1 METVWELT
9 DVFTDFKS
17 SALSSC
23 AVSYSIIF
31 LSLEADPDLTF
42 QSPSCCFFHCQTISR
57 ENCTIDLSVTGG
69 PGQSLLALFISDT
82 HSSWFKFIFAEVLT
96 EFSQTTMI

>member
-31 LSLEADPDLTF
+31 YLLRQILILLSSLLHVASF
-42 QSPSCCFFHCQTISR
+42 IAR
-57 ENCTIDLSVTGG
+57 
-69 PGQSLLALFISDT
+69 QSLGKI
-82 HSSWFKFIFAEVLT
+82 VLLT
-96 EFSQTTMI
+96 